1 MKESALNKKKTRAR
15 KTRMRDLEALAN
27 EIGLKAVCG
36 SLDKEI
42 CGCYA
47 GDLLSWVMSHAQYGD
62 VWVTIMSNINV
73 VAVASLT
80 ECACVIMAEGVMPD
94 SEVLKVA
101 EEKDITVF
109 SDNRSTYELCCLVGQ
124 YLKNNE

>member
-1 MKESALNKKKTRAR
+1 MIK
-15 KTRMRDLEALAN
+15 LEDMASELS
-27 EIGLKAVCG
+27 LRCVCG

-62 VWVTIMSNINV
+62 VWITIMSNINV

-80 ECACVIMAEGVMPD
+80 ECACVIMAEGVEPEAD
-94 SEVLKVA
+94 IVKTA
-101 EEKDITVF
+101 EEKGITIF
-109 SDNRSTYELCCLVGQ
+109 TDSRSVYEICCLVGQ
-124 YLKNNE
+124 YLKKHE

>member
-1 MKESALNKKKTRAR
+1 
-15 KTRMRDLEALAN
+15 MRSLEGLAN
-27 EIGLKAVCG
+27 EIGLKHICG

-42 CGCYA
+42 CGAYA

-80 ECACVIMAEGVMPD
+80 ECACVIMAEGVAPEAD
-94 SEVLKVA
+94 VLKVA

-109 SDNRSTYELCCLVGQ
+109 SDSRSTFELCCLVGQ

>member
-1 MKESALNKKKTRAR
+1 MITLES
-15 KTRMRDLEALAN
+15 LA
-27 EIGLKAVCG
+27 EKIGVKHICG

-80 ECACVIMAEGVMPD
+80 ECACVIMAEGVTPD

-101 EEKDITVF
+101 EEKDITIF
-109 SDNRSTYELCCLVGQ
+109 SDDRSVYELCCLVGQ
-124 YLKNNE
+124 CLNSHE